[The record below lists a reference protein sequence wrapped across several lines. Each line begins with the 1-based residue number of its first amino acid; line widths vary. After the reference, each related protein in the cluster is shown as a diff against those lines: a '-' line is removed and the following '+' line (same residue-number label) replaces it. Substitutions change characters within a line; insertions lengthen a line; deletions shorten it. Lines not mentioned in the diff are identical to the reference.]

1 MQVKYKH
8 PEHHDLTWSGRGKK
22 PAWVAT
28 WLDAGGALKEL
39 DVTGPA
45 HPAAVIDAEPA
56 EHIVDGAE
64 PHPPEAGAALAV
76 PGQDAMVRAVAQ
88 RLGYQLP
95 ADCTDPDLIQRDIAA
110 NMRRSVEACLEV
122 GRGLAVLKE
131 MCQHGQFLAR
141 LEVLNLD
148 HSVAKRFMQAAR
160 KFSKGASTH
169 LLAAAG
175 NQTKLFEMLVLDDE
189 QIEELELTG
198 QTGELKLD
206 DVATMSVKELRAAL
220 REAKAAAQQ
229 EKERLAAKDRH
240 LASDAQRIRDL
251 QDQLAAARTVEF
263 TPSPRS
269 VARTAAE
276 QAALD
281 EIDQAERSVLL
292 ALPRLFRAVS
302 TVLDDGDVSEAV
314 HWHARRSV
322 EFLVQQLAGLAE
334 EYDIRVDLEERLNP
348 SWLLSD
354 GEMEAMLEAR
364 KRGGQSNPA
373 QEAEA

>member
-1 MQVKYKH
+1 MARKPLAPAVAH
-8 PEHHDLTWSGRGKK
+8 GPEVITAT
-22 PAWVAT
+22 PADIAEAEIQMRQAEAAT
-28 WLDAGGALKEL
+28 
-39 DVTGPA
+39 
-45 HPAAVIDAEPA
+45 
-56 EHIVDGAE
+56 
-64 PHPPEAGAALAV
+64 ALAV
-76 PGQDAMVRAVAQ
+76 AQQDATVRAVAQ

-131 MCQHGQFLAR
+131 ACQHGQFLAR
-141 LEVLNLD
+141 LEVLGVD
-148 HSVAKRFMQAAR
+148 RKVAAKFIQSAA
-160 KFSKGASTH
+160 KFANVSSTRHLTGAI
-169 LLAAAG
+169 G

-220 REAKAAAQQ
+220 REAKAAVQQ
-229 EKERLAAKDRH
+229 EKERSAAKDRH
-240 LASDAQRIRDL
+240 LTSDAQRIRDL
-251 QDQLAAARTVEF
+251 QDQLAAARTAEF
-263 TPSPRS
+263 VPSPRS

-292 ALPRLFRAVS
+292 ALPRLFKAVD
-302 TVLDDGDVSEAV
+302 TVLDDGEASEAV
-314 HWHARRSV
+314 RWHARRSV

-354 GEMEAMLEAR
+354 EEMDAMLAERQRKNGGETEEAT
-364 KRGGQSNPA
+364 S
-373 QEAEA
+373 

>member
-1 MQVKYKH
+1 MARK
-8 PEHHDLTWSGRGKK
+8 
-22 PAWVAT
+22 
-28 WLDAGGALKEL
+28 AL
-39 DVTGPA
+39 A
-45 HPAAVIDAEPA
+45 PA
-56 EHIVDGAE
+56 EIHGPEVITATPEDIAAAE
-64 PHPPEAGAALAV
+64 IQMRQTEAATALAV
-76 PGQDAMVRAVAQ
+76 SQQDAMVRAVAQ

-110 NMRRSVEACLEV
+110 NMRRTAEAMLQV
-122 GRGLAVLKE
+122 GLGLLVLKE
-131 MCQHGQFLAR
+131 ACQHGEFAAR
-141 LEVLNLD
+141 LDVLRFEPR
-148 HSVAKRFMQAAR
+148 VAQKYMQVAR
-160 KFSKGASTH
+160 RVSNAPSTAH
-169 LLAAAG
+169 LLKVVES
-175 NQTKLFEMLVLDDE
+175 QTKLLELIALDDE
-189 QIEELELTG
+189 ELEELVLTG

-281 EIDQAERSVLL
+281 EIGQAERGALL

-302 TVLDDGDVSEAV
+302 TVLDDGEVSEAV

-322 EFLVQQLAGLAE
+322 DFLVQQLAGLAE